1 MDSKVLSDCVSWHA
15 LLVSSSCGEH
25 VLCIGDIHFAWSH
38 LLASFGH
45 DQNFEQTPRDKDFHW
60 INCTCALVWG

>member
-25 VLCIGDIHFAWSH
+25 VLCIGDIHFAWSY

-45 DQNFEQTPRDKDFHW
+45 DQSSTSVGIQYVSVDVH
-60 INCTCALVWG
+60 